1 MVQILENPA
10 VKQPPISN
18 RVESFLLDM
27 FDNVCQTIE
36 EIDGS
41 KLDEQRWTRDER
53 GQWVQGEN
61 SNGAIYIDKSLRNG
75 NVFEKVGINYVS
87 MQGELP
93 PGVTFRGSDV
103 VMADQQL

>member
-10 VKQPPISN
+10 VKQPPVSK

-27 FDNVCQTIE
+27 FHNVCEAIE
-36 EIDGS
+36 EIDGT
-41 KLDEQRWTRDER
+41 KLHEQQWTRNEI

-61 SNGAIYIDKSLRNG
+61 NDGAIYIDKSLRSG

-93 PGVTFRGSDV
+93 PGVSF
-103 VMADQQL
+103 Q